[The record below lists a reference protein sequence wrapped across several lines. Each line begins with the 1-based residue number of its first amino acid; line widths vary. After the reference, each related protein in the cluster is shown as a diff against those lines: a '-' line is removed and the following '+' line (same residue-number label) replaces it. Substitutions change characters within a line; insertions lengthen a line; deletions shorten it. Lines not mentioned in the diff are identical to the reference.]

1 MNQPIRQQGKYSQ
14 NSEDVII
21 EKYFNGRT
29 GTLLSLGENDGK
41 TLSNVLNS
49 IEQGWD
55 AVLVEPS
62 KTAFEKLKEL
72 HKERSG
78 VICYNI
84 AIGEQD
90 GTADFYE
97 SGEHLGTG
105 DTSLI
110 STLKASEIDRWKGSK
125 FDNFTKT
132 ETTVMTWQSFIGK
145 WTEIYRWR
153 VSCDGAYHQPVFNLI
168 SVDCEGLDYF
178 IMKQMDLNAL
188 GCEMLIVEYNGIDEL
203 KYMALAAQYGLKLH
217 EKNMENLIFVR

>member
-14 NSEDVII
+14 SNEDII
-21 EKYFNGRT
+21 IARYFNGRT

-49 IEQGWD
+49 IEQGWG

-62 KTAFEKLKEL
+62 KAAFEKLKAL
-72 HKERSG
+72 HKDRDNVVCFS
-78 VICYNI
+78 I
-84 AIGEQD
+84 AIGESD
-90 GTADFYE
+90 GVADFYE

-110 STLKASEIDRWKGSK
+110 STLIPAEIDRWKGSK

-132 ETTVMTWQSFIGK
+132 QTTVMTWQSFIGQFEK
-145 WTEIYRWR
+145 
-153 VSCDGAYHQPVFNLI
+153 PVFNLI
-168 SVDCEGLDYF
+168 TIDCEGLDYF
-178 IMKQMDLNAL
+178 IMKQMDLNVL

-203 KYMALAAQYGLKLH
+203 KYMAVAAQYGMKLH
-217 EKNMENLIFVR
+217 EKNFENLIFVR